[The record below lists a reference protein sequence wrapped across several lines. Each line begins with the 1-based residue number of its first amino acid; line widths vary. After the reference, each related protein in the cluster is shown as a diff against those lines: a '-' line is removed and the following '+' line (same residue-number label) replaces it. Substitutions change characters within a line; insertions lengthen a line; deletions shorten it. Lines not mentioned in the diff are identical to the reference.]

1 MAEGVDARREDGAL
15 RGIRDSPASVQTY
28 ARPVEGRLRYCVTAW
43 RALTHDQ
50 WVRDV
55 VTTGYLPVFEK
66 SPPLCSAPPNWCA
79 RPRPQMA
86 NEVIALLEK
95 GAICRVEN
103 PTAPGFYSPVFRC
116 YEGNRGLSPRFH
128 PSHSHPIHA
137 DGGVQHGF
145 PSTCSRSHAPGRVA
159 HFPGPRRC
167 VPSCAGASGVS
178 QVSPVCASRR
188 CLPLRGSAVR
198 PVYGSRGFSRP

>member
-1 MAEGVDARREDGAL
+1 
-15 RGIRDSPASVQTY
+15 
-28 ARPVEGRLRYCVTAW
+28 VTAW

-103 PTAPGFYSPVFRC
+103 PTTPGFYSPVFVVTKKTGDFRLVFALRIL
-116 YEGNRGLSPRFH
+116 NQFMR
-128 PSHSHPIHA
+128 IA
-137 DGGVQHGF
+137 TGGVQHGF